1 MQKRRSSG
9 LILLAGTGLFM
20 VMLVFALQDKPY
32 AVEAVNAVYAP
43 MMVNTEEEGKT
54 RVTERFIVTAPID
67 AYMHRISLTEGEQLK
82 MNQPLVT
89 LEPLPSSI
97 IDPRSRAQSEAT
109 LGAAQELEK
118 IINEMSE
125 ASRADQELAE
135 INFKRTSELRKSNVV
150 AQNDL
155 DVAKA
160 EKRRA
165 DAVYRASQFA
175 SVFTGY
181 LTKMSRSALDYE
193 DMRQTGN
200 EPRQFQINSPI
211 SGTILKINNK
221 SERIVSGGE
230 QLFTIGNL
238 FDLEIETDV
247 LSRVAVNLKPGMP
260 VEIHRWG
267 GEQSL
272 QGKVKRIEPS
282 GFTKVSALGVE
293 EQRVKVIVKI
303 NDGLAEQHRIQD
315 GFRVECRF
323 VLWQAER
330 VLQIPNS
337 ALFHDRNNVD
347 KTQSEAW
354 YVYVIEANRITK
366 KMVQIGHRN
375 ALMSEVISGLDENDR
390 VISHL
395 SNELKDGMKV
405 SIN

>member
-9 LILLAGTGLFM
+9 LILLVGSGLLI
-20 VMLVFALQDKPY
+20 VVLVFALQDKPY
-32 AVEAVNAVYAP
+32 AIEAVNAVYAP
-43 MMVNTEEEGKT
+43 MTVNTEEEGKT

-67 AYMHRISLTEGEQLK
+67 AYMHRITLTEGEQVK
-82 MNQPLVT
+82 INQALIT

-97 IDPRSRAQSEAT
+97 IDPRSRAQAEAT

-135 INFKRTSELRKSNVV
+135 INFERTRELRKSNVV

-160 EKRRA
+160 EKRRS

-175 SVFTGY
+175 SVFTEY

-200 EPRQFQINSPI
+200 EPRQFQVNSPV
-211 SGTILKINNK
+211 SGTILQINNK

-230 QLFTIGNL
+230 KLLTIGDL
-238 FDLEIETDV
+238 SDLEIETDV
-247 LSRVAVNLKPGMP
+247 LSRVAVKLKPGMP
-260 VEIHRWG
+260 VEILRWG
-267 GEQSL
+267 GEQVL
-272 QGKVKRIEPS
+272 EGEVKRIEPS

-303 NDGLAEQHRIQD
+303 NDRLAKQHHILD

-323 VLWQAER
+323 VLWHAER

-337 ALFHDRNNVD
+337 ALFQDRNSVD
-347 KTQSEAW
+347 KIQSQAW
-354 YVYVIEANRITK
+354 FVYVVEANRITK
-366 KMVQIGHRN
+366 KMIQIGHRN
-375 ALMSEVISGLDENDR
+375 ALMAEVINGLDENQQ

-405 SIN
+405 SIK